1 MVTVMSACSWE
12 SESGAG
18 LSCLYSG
25 TTMAI
30 GKTFAAVRSV
40 CLASCRLSEVTLVII
55 STTYVM
61 HRSVATAADA
71 TQQHLKRGN
80 LASERSGRRV

>member
-1 MVTVMSACSWE
+1 MVTVMSACSWA

-40 CLASCRLSEVTLVII
+40 CLAAGLRSPFVII
-55 STTYVM
+55 TYVM
-61 HRSVATAADA
+61 HRSRLATAADA